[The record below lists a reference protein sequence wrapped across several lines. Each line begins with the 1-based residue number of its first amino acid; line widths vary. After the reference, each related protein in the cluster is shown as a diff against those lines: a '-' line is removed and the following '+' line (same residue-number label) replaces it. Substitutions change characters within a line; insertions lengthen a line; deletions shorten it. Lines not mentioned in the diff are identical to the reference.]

1 MQFER
6 EHEFT
11 APVARVATLMSD
23 PDFQTQLDLPDL
35 SRPVVVDYEVDGSSR
50 LLRLRYQ
57 YIGQLDSIARR
68 VVGDRTLTWIQALQI
83 DSTAGTGT
91 LTFSAEEDAGR
102 VNGSATVA
110 IVPTDAGCSR
120 RRIAGDFRIHIP
132 LVGGTAERKI
142 VPGLVRRLDVE
153 ADALSASSRPDER
166 SRDPRGRAGGSVP
179 AHHSGRAAS
188 CGCAVGRP

>member
-1 MQFER
+1 MRFES

-11 APVARVATLMSD
+11 ASVARVATLMSD
-23 PDFQTQLDLPDL
+23 PDFQTHLDLPDL
-35 SRPVVVDYEVDGSSR
+35 SRADVVEYAVDGSNR

-68 VVGDRTLTWIQALQI
+68 VVGDRKLTWIQALKI
-83 DSTAGTGT
+83 DSTAGSGT
-91 LTFSAEEDAGR
+91 LSFSAEEDAGR
-102 VNGSATVA
+102 VNGTATIS

-120 RRIAGDFRIHIP
+120 RIAGDFRIRIP

-153 ADALSASSRPDER
+153 ADAMSAELA
-166 SRDPRGRAGGSVP
+166 AG
-179 AHHSGRAAS
+179 
-188 CGCAVGRP
+188 